1 MGGLPSY
8 QDTCVPLLPPPPA
21 APAAAA
27 AAAGSLGGWDGVLRV
42 VEHTEEPSGARPAL
56 QNMFIIAVTR
66 ANWLLTSGEVLV
78 TRGGGGGVR
87 WDWSA
92 VGGET
97 SVISIRVTP
106 VIFVTAVI
114 NDNVNLSLIE
124 EGIKCQAARP
134 VIDKATSYCE
144 GGVLPANV

>member
-1 MGGLPSY
+1 
-8 QDTCVPLLPPPPA
+8 
-21 APAAAA
+21 
-27 AAAGSLGGWDGVLRV
+27 
-42 VEHTEEPSGARPAL
+42 
-56 QNMFIIAVTR
+56 MFIIAVTR

-78 TRGGGGGVR
+78 TRGGGGGGVR
-87 WDWSA
+87 WDWST

-114 NDNVNLSLIE
+114 NGNVNLSLIE
-124 EGIKCQAARP
+124 EATKCQAVRP